1 METIDYLYDLINKN
15 EVILIG
21 YRFSDERIKDEII
34 SNLGRTKTIDLSSS
48 FSMKSTLR
56 DMKIDQVLNDQKKID
71 YLLLDIND
79 IRTLFKERNSFTN
92 EDIVNSR
99 AIEETIYP
107 IQNSVREFLRDSRN
121 GKDISDIKLILT
133 CPLNTTMSSSH
144 KSGLDSFIG
153 GSAPLFCADLGLMI
167 TQKNDDKII
176 KIIKNRNGDSD
187 KIIRYDSI
195 K

>member
-1 METIDYLYDLINKN
+1 METLDYLYDLISVN
-15 EVILIG
+15 EVTLIG
-21 YRFSDERIKDEII
+21 YRFLDERIKDEII

-48 FSMKSTLR
+48 FSMKSIFR
-56 DMKIDQVLNDQKKID
+56 DMKIGQVLNDDEKID

-79 IRTLFKERNSFTN
+79 IRTLFRERNSFK
-92 EDIVNSR
+92 DIVNSR

-107 IQNSVREFLRDSRN
+107 IRECLRDSRN
-121 GKDISDIKLILT
+121 GKNICDIKLIIT

-144 KSGLDSFIG
+144 KSGLDSFMG
-153 GSAPLFCADLGLMI
+153 GSSPLYCSDLGLMI
-167 TQKNDDKII
+167 TQKNDEKII

-187 KIIRYDSI
+187 KIIKYDSI